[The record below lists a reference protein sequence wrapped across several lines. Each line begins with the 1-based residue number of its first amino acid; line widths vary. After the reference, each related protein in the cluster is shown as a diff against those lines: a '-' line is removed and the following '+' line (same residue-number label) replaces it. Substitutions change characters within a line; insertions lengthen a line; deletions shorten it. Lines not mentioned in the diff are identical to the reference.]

1 MRAMKKAKKPAV
13 TLRNLPP
20 QLARLV
26 ERRARERSMS
36 LNKAVISLLE
46 EAAGTGLRPGKKR
59 VYHDLDGLAGKWSV
73 REASAFEA
81 ALAEQRGIDQEHWR

>member
-1 MRAMKKAKKPAV
+1 MKKAMKPAV

-20 QLARLV
+20 ELARWV

-59 VYHDLDGLAGKWSV
+59 VYHDLDGLAGRWSV
-73 REASAFEA
+73 HEASMFEA
-81 ALAEQRGIDQEHWR
+81 ALAEQRGFDEEH